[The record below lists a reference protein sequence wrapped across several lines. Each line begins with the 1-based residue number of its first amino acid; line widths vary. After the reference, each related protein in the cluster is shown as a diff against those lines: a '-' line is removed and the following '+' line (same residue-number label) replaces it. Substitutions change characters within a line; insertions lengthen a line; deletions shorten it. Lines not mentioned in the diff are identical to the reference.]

1 MTRGGRVKLAP
12 SILAADPA
20 DLASALKVC
29 EEGGAELVHV
39 DVMDGHFV
47 PNLTI
52 GIPTVRALSR
62 RTALPLDVH
71 LMVANP
77 ERLLDE
83 YVRAGAA
90 RLAIHWEA
98 AIHLDRELTR
108 IRELGAKAGVALNPA
123 TPVEVLIDVLGQ
135 LDYVLLM
142 SVNPG
147 FGGQKFLP
155 RSLDRARRLA
165 AMIREQGVDVEIAI
179 DGGIDHDNIA
189 RVAAAGVET
198 CIAGSAVFGAE
209 DPVASLRALVERGN
223 ARGNV

>member
-1 MTRGGRVKLAP
+1 MARPPRPLRLAP

-20 DLASALKVC
+20 DLAAALRVC

-52 GIPTVRALSR
+52 GIPTVRALRR

-71 LMVANP
+71 LMVSNP
-77 ERLLDE
+77 ERLLEE
-83 YVRAGAA
+83 YVEAGAA
-90 RLAIHWEA
+90 RLTIHWEA
-98 AIHLDRELTR
+98 ATHLDRELTR
-108 IRELGAKAGVALNPA
+108 IRELGAEAGVALNPA
-123 TPVEVLIDVLGQ
+123 TPVEMLVDVLDR
-135 LDYVLLM
+135 LDFVLLM

-165 AMIREQGVDVEIAI
+165 AMIEEQGAAVEIAI
-179 DGGIDHDNIA
+179 DGGIDHGNIA
-189 RVAAAGVET
+189 RVVAAGVET
-198 CIAGSAVFGAE
+198 CIAGSAVFGAA
-209 DPVASLRALVERGN
+209 DPVASLRALRAAAESS
-223 ARGNV
+223 